1 MFAQQLP
8 QTALRSQVTGTRTR
22 QWPLTHR
29 SWQQLELCR
38 EFLPKKFK
46 FKYVDCSELS
56 ELQLLSQLESLT
68 DHTVEAMLL
77 SWRLDVCWARY
88 IKYLTRDRI
97 CRSHLFIIHALV
109 ALLSVWL
116 VGSHCL
122 SGRFNLP
129 SHFLTNLG
137 IYIRSGLL
145 VRFCTYKLN
154 IGLTAVKAF
163 SQCNI

>member
-8 QTALRSQVTGTRTR
+8 QTALRSQVTGMRTR
-22 QWPLTHR
+22 QWPLMHR

-38 EFLPKKFK
+38 EFLPKEFK

-56 ELQLLSQLESLT
+56 ELQLLSQLDSLT
-68 DHTVEAMLL
+68 DHTVEAIECCWSLMC
-77 SWRLDVCWARY
+77 WRLDICWVSDVRCWM
-88 IKYLTRDRI
+88 LERL
-97 CRSHLFIIHALV
+97 CRNQLFIIHVLF
-109 ALLSVWL
+109 SRL

-145 VRFCTYKLN
+145 VRFCTHKLN

-163 SQCNI
+163 SQL